1 MTVTSMILPSVAITV
16 STPSWGGEIPYV
28 SAPGFKDAF
37 SLFSPAAWQVQNLG
51 IISTVTKKWSLFTD
65 GTFNPTMTMLSLQD
79 F

>member
-16 STPSWGGEIPYV
+16 STPSWGKFHV